1 VPSGTPNRLATV
13 IPTIMIETAS
23 VRFPAS
29 ATRSATIDPTPKK
42 APCGRPDTKR
52 IAISIQ

>member
-1 VPSGTPNRLATV
+1 M
-13 IPTIMIETAS
+13 PTIMIETAS